1 MNDLRTKAPYST
13 NHLLTSLEQEL
24 EYANEIIEIQE
35 HLIESMEGEI
45 QLLKD
50 QWDQLSQFCKE
61 QNAHIAQLEQQIEA
75 AQGKESEDE

>member
-1 MNDLRTKAPYST
+1 MNDLRTKVPYST
-13 NHLLTSLEQEL
+13 NHHIASLEKEL

-50 QWDQLSQFCKE
+50 HWDQLSQFCKE
-61 QNAHIAQLEQQIEA
+61 QNLHIAQLEAVLETEI
-75 AQGKESEDE
+75 KDE